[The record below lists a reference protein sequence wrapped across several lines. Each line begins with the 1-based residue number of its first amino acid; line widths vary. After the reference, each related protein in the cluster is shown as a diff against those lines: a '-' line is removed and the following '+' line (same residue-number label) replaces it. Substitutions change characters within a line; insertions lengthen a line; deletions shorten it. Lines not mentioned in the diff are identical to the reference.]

1 MKYTYI
7 AGTGSYVPDEIISNF
22 ALEKM
27 IDTSDEWIR
36 TRTGIVERRIARKDE
51 ATSDLAVKAAQSAI
65 EDAGLEAN
73 DLDLIITATVTPD
86 MLFPST
92 GCMVQKKIGAQKAAA
107 FDISAA
113 CSGFLYALEVGDQL
127 IKSGHYQNI
136 LVLGADT
143 LSKITDW
150 TDRNTCVLFGDGA
163 GAVVLRARE
172 QDQGILCSHLYSDGA
187 MSEMLRVPA
196 GGSLRPAS
204 EETVQNRLHY
214 ITMKGNEIF
223 KTAIKAMTEAI
234 EQVAASGGIPI
245 DNIDLF
251 IFHQANTRI
260 INAVAQRLSIP
271 ENKIPLTIQKYGNTS
286 TASMPITLDELNKA
300 GKIHRGDVICFA
312 AFGGGLTWAS
322 SLVKW

>member
-36 TRTGIVERRIARKDE
+36 TRTGIVERRIAGKDE
-51 ATSDLAVKAAQSAI
+51 ATSDLAVKAGQSAL
-65 EDAGLEAN
+65 ENAGLEAN

-127 IKSGHYQNI
+127 IKSGQYQNI

-172 QDQGILCSHLYSDGA
+172 EDQGVLCSHLYSDGA

-223 KTAIKAMTEAI
+223 KIAIKAMTEAI
-234 EQVAASGGIPI
+234 EQAVASGGIPI

-260 INAVAQRLSIP
+260 IQAVAQRLSIP

>member
-51 ATSDLAVKAAQSAI
+51 ATSDLAVKAAQSAL

-92 GCMVQKKIGAQKAAA
+92 GCMVQKKIDAQKAAA

-127 IKSGHYQNI
+127 IKSGQYHNI
-136 LVLGADT
+136 LILGADT

-163 GAVVLRARE
+163 GAVILRARE
-172 QDQGILCSHLYSDGA
+172 EDEGVLCSHLYSDGA

-234 EQVAASGGIPI
+234 EQAAASGSIPI
-245 DNIDLF
+245 DTIDLF

-260 INAVAQRLSIP
+260 IQAVAQRLSIP

-286 TASMPITLDELNKA
+286 TASMPITLDELNRA
-300 GKIHRGDVICFA
+300 DRVHCGDIICFA

-322 SLVKW
+322 SIVRW

>member
-36 TRTGIVERRIARKDE
+36 TRTGIVERHIARKDE
-51 ATSDLAVKAAQSAI
+51 ATSDLAVKAAQSAL

-92 GCMVQKKIGAQKAAA
+92 GCMVQKKIDAQKAAA

-127 IKSGHYQNI
+127 IKSGQYQNI
-136 LVLGADT
+136 LILGADT

-150 TDRNTCVLFGDGA
+150 TDRNTCILFGDGA
-163 GAVVLRARE
+163 GAVILRARE
-172 QDQGILCSHLYSDGA
+172 KDQGVLCSHLYSDGA
-187 MSEMLRVPA
+187 MSEMLQVPA

-234 EQVAASGGIPI
+234 EQAAASGGIPI
-245 DNIDLF
+245 DNIDFF

-300 GKIHRGDVICFA
+300 GKVHQGDVICFA

-322 SLVKW
+322 SLVRW